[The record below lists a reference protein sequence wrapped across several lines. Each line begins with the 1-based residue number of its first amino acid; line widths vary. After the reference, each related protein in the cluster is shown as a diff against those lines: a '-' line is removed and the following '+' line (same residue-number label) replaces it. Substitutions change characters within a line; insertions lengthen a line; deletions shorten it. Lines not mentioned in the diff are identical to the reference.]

1 MLIFVSRSL
10 LSAVIPGRSDNDVKN
25 RWHSKMRS
33 QKLKREKT
41 LEASVDAAPAHEKK
55 RAILKSPNNEVEGD
69 LYFVLI
75 TIKLQIS
82 KFTAISHRRQR

>member
-1 MLIFVSRSL
+1 MLP
-10 LSAVIPGRSDNDVKN
+10 AVVPGRSDNDVKN

-55 RAILKSPNNEVEGD
+55 RAILKSQNNEVEGD

-82 KFTAISHRRQR
+82 KFTLFHIGDRDKDMLFM